1 MTGRVPW
8 KAYLQLVRLPN
19 LFTAAADGLAGWLLV
34 GGSLDEFPRWG
45 PLVAASVCVY
55 AGGVVLN
62 DVLDLGVDRVERP
75 SRPLPSGRV
84 GVRAAAVLGSGLM
97 LLGLA
102 FAALAG
108 TRHGAAVGLGLV
120 ACVLAYDLGLKRTP
134 LGPEV
139 MGSCRALN
147 LLLGMSQAGDLGGPA
162 GWLVAGSYGAFVAG
176 VTWVSR
182 SEVETGRWK
191 AAAAGM
197 ALEVSAALGLA
208 VAAAR
213 LGRGPNGTGTGPGPG
228 TFLGVAL
235 LLVLAV
241 AVGRQTWRALRRP
254 EPATLQGAVKFA
266 ILSLVWLH
274 VGVLLA
280 ARGPAPGLA
289 VAVFWVPAAF
299 SGRWIYST

>member
-1 MTGRVPW
+1 MTGRHPL

-19 LFTAAADGLAGWLLV
+19 LFTAAADGLAGWLLA
-34 GGSLDEFPRWG
+34 GGALAEVSRWG
-45 PLVAASVCVY
+45 FLVAASVCVY

-75 SRPLPSGRV
+75 TRPLPSGRV
-84 GVRAAAVLGSGLM
+84 GLRTAALLGSGLL

-102 FAALAG
+102 FAWAAA

-120 ACVLAYDLGLKRTP
+120 GCVLAYDLGLKRTP

-147 LLLGMSQAGDLGGPA
+147 LLLGMSRAEDLGGPA
-162 GWLVAGSYGAFVAG
+162 AWLVAGWYGTFVAG

-182 SEVETGRWK
+182 SEAETGRFK
-191 AAAAGM
+191 AAAAGL
-197 ALEVSAALGLA
+197 ALEITAVLGLA
-208 VAAAR
+208 AAATR
-213 LGRGPNGTGTGPGPG
+213 VGRDPVGSDAGFGAYAYSGA
-228 TFLGVAL
+228 AL
-235 LLVLAV
+235 LLGLAV
-241 AVGRQTWRALRRP
+241 AVGRQTARALRRP
-254 EPATLQGAVKFA
+254 EPATLQRAVKFA

-274 VGVLLA
+274 VGVLLV
-280 ARGPAPGLA
+280 ARGPTPALA
-289 VAVFWVPAAF
+289 VALFWLPAAF